1 MKLTKEQKL
10 AVEGEIRTALATLPY
25 PLAYALTSYYKA
37 VDFEGKDVNT
47 IFDVAF
53 DIARLDAA
61 PDNWTADVEDA
72 IVPIAFDYGGQ
83 YFWEDGALTLS
94 I

>member
-1 MKLTKEQKL
+1 MKLTEEQKL
-10 AVEGEIRTALATLPY
+10 AVEGEIRTALDALPY
-25 PLAYALTSYYKA
+25 PLAYTLTSYYKA
-37 VDFEGKDVNT
+37 VDFEGKEVNT

-61 PDNWTADVEDA
+61 PDNWTADVEDVIA
-72 IVPIAFDYGGQ
+72 PIALNYGGQ
-83 YFWEDGALTLS
+83 YFWEDDTLTLS